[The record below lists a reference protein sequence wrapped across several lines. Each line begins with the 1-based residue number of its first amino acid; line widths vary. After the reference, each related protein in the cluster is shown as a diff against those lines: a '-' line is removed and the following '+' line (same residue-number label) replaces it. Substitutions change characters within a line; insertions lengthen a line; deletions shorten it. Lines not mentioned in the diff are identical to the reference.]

1 MEAPEH
7 MSVPPAAKAGAT
19 LLGGVGLLI
28 LWRLTWF
35 ALVWRL
41 SGLHPDLSSFMAHRE
56 EFEAWNAAQPWAAWT
71 AFLVAYTLICALC
84 LDGTATLVA
93 VAGALF
99 GGWKG
104 LAACTLGSS
113 LGALASF
120 LFARRF
126 LGGWLHR
133 SFPKAMA
140 RVDRG
145 LKADGDV
152 WLLSARLIPMVS
164 FSLVNLGLGV
174 SPMKARR
181 FLLLSTLGLL
191 PCNAA
196 YAWAGVHLG
205 GIHRPHDLLSP
216 SLWAILCAVG
226 LLPLLLRYCG
236 KLPAV
241 LKRRR

>member
-1 MEAPEH
+1 METPAPIAA
-7 MSVPPAAKAGAT
+7 PAVKAVTA
-19 LLGGVGLLI
+19 LLGGIGLLVA
-28 LWRLTWF
+28 WRLAWF
-35 ALVWRL
+35 VLVWRL
-41 SGLHPDLSSFMAHRE
+41 SGLHPDLSSFVAHRE

-71 AFLVAYTLICALC
+71 AFLVAYTFICALC

-113 LGALASF
+113 LGSLAAF

-126 LGGWLHR
+126 LEGWLLR

-140 RVDRG
+140 RMDRG
-145 LKADGDV
+145 LEADGDA

-164 FSLVNLGLGV
+164 FSLVNLGMGV
-174 SPMKARR
+174 STMKARR
-181 FLLLSTLGLL
+181 FVLLSTLGML

-196 YAWAGVHLG
+196 YAWAGVHLA
-205 GIHRPHDLLSP
+205 GIHASHDLLSP
-216 SLWAILCAVG
+216 GMWAALCVLG
-226 LLPLLLRYCG
+226 LLPLLQHYAK
-236 KLPAV
+236 KLPV
-241 LKRRR
+241 FLKRQR